1 MLVTQLLKKRGQVV
15 PRIAIYLV
23 GLLLMALGI
32 VLLLKSDFGVAPWDV
47 LHVGLYYNLG
57 LTIGSW
63 TIIAGVVILTVSAI
77 IAKEIPQIG
86 AFTNMLLVGMF
97 IDLYLLLGFIVTPDH
112 IIGKIVMFAFGLLFS
127 GYGMGIYI
135 SAQFGAGPRDSLM
148 IAVSERFGWS
158 IRSVRSVIEVVA
170 LVIGWGLG
178 GPVFWGTIAFGVS
191 IGPIS
196 GMALPHCRTMTN
208 WWLAKLKD
216 KQARKHMGEEKTNRG
231 AFL

>member
-1 MLVTQLLKKRGQVV
+1 
-15 PRIAIYLV
+15 
-23 GLLLMALGI
+23 MALGI
-32 VLLLKSDFGVAPWDV
+32 VLLLKSDLGVAPWDV

-63 TIIAGVVILTVSAI
+63 SIIAGVVILTISAL

-86 AFTNMLLVGMF
+86 AFTNMLLVGTF
-97 IDLYLLLGFIVTPDH
+97 IDLYLFLGFIVTPDH
-112 IIGKIVMFAFGLLFS
+112 LIGRIVMFAVGLLLS

-158 IRSVRSVIEVVA
+158 IRSVRSAIEVVA
-170 LVIGWGLG
+170 LVIGWRLG
-178 GPVFWGTIAFGVS
+178 GPVFWGTIAFSIS

-196 GMALPHCRTMTN
+196 GMALPHCRTMAD
-208 WWLAKLKD
+208 WWLAKLKN
-216 KQARKHMGEEKTNRG
+216 KQVKKHLGEEKTNRG